1 MAETE
6 SLPEEVPRRKT
17 ALQSCKSYWT
27 SFNLVYQAI
36 ALGVLVVVYLLIG
49 SAVFMALEAP
59 MEEAQIRSIV
69 AERERLIEIIMR
81 RFNATEEEVNTLFN
95 QFSTACANDLL
106 VGSTV
111 RIWTYVRAVFFSA
124 TVVTTIGEWELVLH
138 PVLLHSATFLSKTGV
153 RYGDY
158 HAMH

>member
-6 SLPEEVPRRKT
+6 SLPEEVPRRKPT
-17 ALQSCKSYWT
+17 LQSCKSYWT

-36 ALGVLVVVYLLIG
+36 ALGVLVVAYLLIG

-69 AERERLIEIIMR
+69 AERERLLEIIMR

-106 VGSTV
+106 VGNTV
-111 RIWTYVRAVFFSA
+111 RIWTYARAVFFSA
-124 TVVTTIGEWELVLH
+124 TVVTTIGEWALVPQ
-138 PVLLHSATFLSKTGV
+138 PVLVHSATFPSKTDV
-153 RYGDY
+153 RCGDY